1 MFFLL
6 TNISIGKY
14 YPDIMTQFI
23 LGVVCYAIVFFI
35 LKDFITAKNYEAY
48 KYYLGTAIIIDTT
61 FLLYQYKY
69 NSIKTVGDQNNSQ
82 SMAMDTITPIDS
94 VQEVVI
100 SPSISKTTLCSGPSG
115 KLSGEHIIGSVTKEN
130 IKKSTMSTELDVS
143 FSSDIND
150 YKISHDIFP
159 TDNSDQDESLPIPKS
174 DSNKI
179 SGYDGSNYVGGAV
192 KSMESNNQSIS
203 FTM

>member
-35 LKDFITAKNYEAY
+35 LKDFITVKNYEAY
-48 KYYLGTAIIIDTT
+48 KYYLGTAIVIDTT

-69 NSIKTVGDQNNSQ
+69 NSIKTIGDKN
-82 SMAMDTITPIDS
+82 PI
-94 VQEVVI
+94 Q
-100 SPSISKTTLCSGPSG
+100 SISIDASNTPYGAPKDPIQ
-115 KLSGEHIIGSVTKEN
+115 KEIIIPLVNKEN
-130 IKKSTMSTELDVS
+130 INKSAVTTELDVS

>member
-35 LKDFITAKNYEAY
+35 LKDFITVKNYEAY

-69 NSIKTVGDQNNSQ
+69 NSIKTIGDQN
-82 SMAMDTITPIDS
+82 PI
-94 VQEVVI
+94 Q
-100 SPSISKTTLCSGPSG
+100 SISIDASNTQKDPIQ
-115 KLSGEHIIGSVTKEN
+115 EEIIVPLINKEN
-130 IKKSTMSTELDVS
+130 INKSAIVTELDVS

-174 DSNKI
+174 DSMSLLGSNKI